1 VAFCAALEVF
11 NFLKIGQFMKA
22 PLEIE
27 KQPSLK
33 QRRAALEAKLKEL
46 TIGFQD
52 RSGLHIENSADMV
65 DTICMATDR
74 DVLVQQM
81 NVRARMQ
88 SDVRKAIATLEEG
101 EYCVCEDCEDAI
113 SPRRLDA
120 IPWTRVCVKCQ
131 ERRDSRAVD
140 FDDNLIAA
148 A

>member
-1 VAFCAALEVF
+1 
-11 NFLKIGQFMKA
+11 MKSIV
-22 PLEIE
+22 ETQ
-27 KQPSLK
+27 KQPSVK

-52 RSGLHIENSADMV
+52 RSGLTIENSADMV

-88 SDVRKAIATLEEG
+88 SDVRKAIATLDSG
-101 EYCVCEDCEDAI
+101 EYGVCENCEEAI
-113 SPRRLDA
+113 SPRRLEA

-131 ERRDSRAVD
+131 ERRDSLVADSDHDVTV
-140 FDDNLIAA
+140 AA
-148 A
+148 